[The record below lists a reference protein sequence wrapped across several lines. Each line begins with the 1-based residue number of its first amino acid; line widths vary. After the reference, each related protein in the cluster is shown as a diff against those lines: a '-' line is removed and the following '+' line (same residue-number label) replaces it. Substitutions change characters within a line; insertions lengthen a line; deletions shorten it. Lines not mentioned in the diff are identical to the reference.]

1 VELLQVKAVKS
12 LTEKVLTAISRPQG
26 GTNDEVSTM
35 TMRTLLK
42 EDDPEPY
49 RVIEGAPSSDYIVIC
64 DHAGNRIPRLLG
76 NLGVAQRD
84 LDRHIGWDIGASDV
98 AESLGRELAAL
109 VVLQPY
115 SRLVIDCN
123 RPLTSPQSVVQESD
137 GTVIPGNLAIT
148 PEQAELRAQCIFE
161 PYHTRIRRELDERSA
176 RGRTS
181 LLIFLHTFTPV
192 LAGSARAWHAGVLHH
207 RDKRLAAPLLRGLRS
222 EQDLVIGDNEPYAAS
237 ESTDYGL
244 VEHGERRGLPCVE
257 LELRQDL
264 LKSAHGRAAWVHRLA
279 GLLRSVP
286 LLSN

>member
-1 VELLQVKAVKS
+1 M
-12 LTEKVLTAISRPQG
+12 
-26 GTNDEVSTM
+26 VSTM
-35 TMRTLLK
+35 TMRILLK

-84 LDRHIGWDIGASDV
+84 LQRHIAWDIGASEV
-98 AESLGRELAAL
+98 AEGLGRELGAR
-109 VVLQPY
+109 VILQPY

-148 PEQAELRAQCIFE
+148 PEEAQLRAQCIFE
-161 PYHTRIRRELDERSA
+161 PYHARIRRELDERSA
-176 RGRTS
+176 LGRTS
-181 LLIFLHTFTPV
+181 ALIFLHTFTPV
-192 LAGSARAWHAGVLHH
+192 LGGSARAWHAGVLHH
-207 RDKRLAAPLLRGLRS
+207 REQRLAAPLLRGLRS
-222 EQDLVIGDNEPYAAS
+222 EPDLIVGDNEPYAAS

-264 LKSAHGRAAWVHRLA
+264 LTSAKKREAWVIRLTR
-279 GLLRSVP
+279 LFRSVP
-286 LLSN
+286 ILSN